1 MKKLNLKKKVISELT
16 NEQKL
21 SIKGGGTTSYSECTG
36 LFCCHYHGCDVASMG
51 YDKSCATDPNKDRC
65 NPWTGYTTA

>member
-36 LFCCHYHGCDVASMG
+36 FLCCNQKPCVPASEG
-51 YDKSCATDPNKDRC
+51 AGFSCAM
-65 NPWTGYTTA
+65 NPDCSTTGYGGY

>member
-16 NEQKL
+16 DEQKL

-36 LFCCHYHGCDVASMG
+36 FLCCNYHGCAIASEGPQRSCNTDPDKESCEPFMG
-51 YDKSCATDPNKDRC
+51 YTQ
-65 NPWTGYTTA
+65 